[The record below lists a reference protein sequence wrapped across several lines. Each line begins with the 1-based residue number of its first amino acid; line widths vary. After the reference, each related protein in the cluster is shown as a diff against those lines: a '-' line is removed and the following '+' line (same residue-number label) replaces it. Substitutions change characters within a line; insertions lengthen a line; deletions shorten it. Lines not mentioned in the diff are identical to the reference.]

1 MSDRFGT
8 EVATQK
14 EQIEGTWSIDGQEF
28 ALITEDTSKGTLELI
43 EEYMQ
48 LANRVAEGEEIPEG
62 AAEDLDNFPW
72 EDDDDED
79 TDIIESV
86 VDAKLIKPEVNPQ
99 DAPIRK
105 LRALFEGMMN
115 AWSEGKQVKDAR
127 HDMPLDD
134 EGNR

>member
-8 EVATQK
+8 EVAASK
-14 EQIEGTWSIDGQEF
+14 ERIEGTWTVDGETYD
-28 ALITEDTSKGTLELI
+28 LITEDTSKGTLELI
-43 EEYMQ
+43 EQYMQ
-48 LANRVAEGEEIPEG
+48 LANRVAEGDELPED

-72 EDDDDED
+72 EEED
-79 TDIIESV
+79 NEKDIIESV

-105 LRALFEGMMN
+105 LRALFEGMMQ
-115 AWSEGKQVKDAR
+115 AWSEGKQVRDAKD
-127 HDMPLDD
+127 DMPLE